1 MKASVAWI
9 NQYLVPGDLTAEEA
23 EQRLTF
29 AGMPIDATEP
39 AAAGDVR
46 MEVELT
52 SNRGDCL
59 CHVGLAR
66 EVAATSG
73 RAFKAPSPPALPAS
87 AAAHLDGYTLNN
99 GVREAG
105 CPRFTL
111 RLIKGVKVGPSPAW
125 LKDRLESIGQRSI
138 NNVVDVTNFVLHE
151 LGQPS
156 HVFDAATLNGKAVSV
171 RPAAKGEKL
180 ALLDGTTVTLGGGE
194 LVICDAGGP
203 VSLAG
208 VMGGE
213 PTSVTEKTTDVLL
226 EVATWEPV
234 AVRTASRR
242 HNKRTDSSHR
252 YERTVDPRTMDA
264 AAARLVELI
273 VQVAGGRAVEGVL
286 DDGVA
291 ARPLTN
297 VRLRSARIAKV
308 LGIAVDDGEIARALR
323 AHGFTVDASRSP
335 SSGAATAVWS
345 VNVPPHRPDVSL
357 EIDLIEEVAR
367 TIGYDRIPVSEKL
380 AVAVPSPQASERARR
395 EMARVLTA
403 MGFLEAV
410 TFSFTSARLAKPFTP
425 AGGAELV
432 SVGDDRRG
440 DDNICR
446 PSVLCGL
453 LECRRHNQDNKSTA
467 GGPLRLFEVANV
479 FGQHDGKTLQRQT
492 LALVMDVPGEGKPAD
507 RRQLALR
514 QVRAAVEQLAA
525 TLSGAA
531 LSTVAID
538 VPHVPALEAGAAASV
553 VLGGKPVGW
562 YGLLTPAAQSVYGLQ
577 QGVAVAE
584 LDLDPLLAAFPP
596 RATVKELPVFPPTE
610 RDLSLIVDEQVTWSQ
625 VEHAITTA
633 PPALMERLVF
643 VTTYRGQPVP
653 AGRKSVT
660 LRMTFRA
667 GDRTLRD
674 EEVNP
679 SVDALVKTLGDRVG
693 ATVRT
698 V

>member
-9 NQYLVPGDLTAEEA
+9 NQYLSPGDLTAAEA
-23 EQRLTF
+23 EQVLTF

-39 AAAGDVR
+39 LAAPIGDVR

-66 EVAATSG
+66 EAAAASG
-73 RAFKAPSPPALPAS
+73 GKRTLKAPTPPTLAGSTVS
-87 AAAHLDGYTLNN
+87 ALDGFTLLN
-99 GVREAG
+99 GVSEAG

-125 LKDRLESIGQRSI
+125 LKERLESIGQRSI

-156 HVFDAATLNGKAVSV
+156 HVFDAGTLNGKAISV

-180 ALLDGTTVTLGGGE
+180 SLLDGTAVTLGGGE
-194 LVICDAGGP
+194 LVICDASGP

-213 PTSVTEKTTDVLL
+213 PTSVTDKTTDVLL
-226 EVATWEPV
+226 EVATWDPV
-234 AVRTASRR
+234 AVRMASRR

-252 YERTVDPRTMDA
+252 YERTVDARTMGA

-273 VQVAGGRAVEGVL
+273 VQVAGGKAAPGVL
-286 DDGVA
+286 DAGVA
-291 ARPLTN
+291 AKPLTA
-297 VRLRSARIAKV
+297 VTLRPARVSEV
-308 LGIAVDDGEIARALR
+308 LGIAVSEDEIRRTLK
-323 AHGFTVDASRSP
+323 AHGFAINESGQAWTVD
-335 SSGAATAVWS
+335 
-345 VNVPPHRPDVSL
+345 VPAYRPDVSL

-367 TIGYDRIPVSEKL
+367 TIGYDKITVPDKL

-395 EMARVLTA
+395 EMSRVLTA
-403 MGFLEAV
+403 MGFFEAV
-410 TFSFTSARLAKPFTP
+410 TFSFTSAKLAKPFTP
-425 AGGAELV
+425 LTGGAQLV
-432 SVGDDRRG
+432 TVSDDRRG

-453 LECRRHNQDNKSTA
+453 LDCRRHNQDNKSTA
-467 GGPLRLFEVANV
+467 GGPLRLYEAANV
-479 FGQHDGKTLQRQT
+479 FAQHDGQTLQRQT
-492 LALVMDVPGEGKPAD
+492 LALVMDVPNEGKAPE

-514 QVRAAVEQLAA
+514 QMRAAVEQLVASLSAA
-525 TLSGAA
+525 TLS
-531 LSTVAID
+531 TVPMD
-538 VPHVPALEAGAAASV
+538 VAPVAGLEAGAAASV
-553 VLGGKPVGW
+553 VLGGKAIGW
-562 YGLLTPAAQSVYGLQ
+562 YGLLTPAAQSVYSLQ
-577 QGVAVAE
+577 QGVVVAE
-584 LDLDPLLAAFPP
+584 IDLDPLLAGFPP

-610 RDLSLIVDEQVTWSQ
+610 RDLSLIVDEPVRWAQIEQ
-625 VEHAITTA
+625 AIGTA
-633 PPALMERLVF
+633 PPALMERLAF

-653 AGRKSVT
+653 AGKKSVT

-667 GDRTLRD
+667 ADRTLRD

-679 SVDALVKTLGDRVG
+679 SVDALVKTLGEKVG
-693 ATVRT
+693 ASVRT
-698 V
+698 A

>member
-39 AAAGDVR
+39 LAGGDVR

-59 CHVGLAR
+59 CHLGLAR

-73 RAFKAPSPPALPAS
+73 RMLKAPVQPGAGGEAV
-87 AAAHLDGYTLNN
+87 AQLDGFTLSN
-99 GVREAG
+99 GVAQAG

-125 LKDRLESIGQRSI
+125 LKERLESIGQRSI

-151 LGQPS
+151 MGQPS
-156 HVFDAATLNGKAVSV
+156 HVFDAAKLSGKAVTV

-180 ALLDGTTVTLGGGE
+180 SLLDGTTITLGGGE
-194 LVICDAGGP
+194 LVICDASGP

-213 PTSVTEKTTDVLL
+213 PTGVTERTTDVLL

-252 YERTVDPRTMDA
+252 YERTVDARTMDA

-273 VQVAGGRAVEGVL
+273 VQVAGGKPVAGVL
-286 DDGVA
+286 DAGVA
-291 ARPLTN
+291 AKPLTS
-297 VRLRSARIAKV
+297 VVLQPKRVQEV
-308 LGIAVDDGEIARALR
+308 LGIPVSDDEIERTLT
-323 AHGFTVDASRSP
+323 AHGFQI
-335 SSGAATAVWS
+335 GARAPGGPNRGWS
-345 VNVPPHRPDVSL
+345 VTIPPHRPDVSL

-395 EMARVLTA
+395 ELARVLTA
-403 MGFLEAV
+403 MGFFEAV
-410 TFSFTSARLAKPFTP
+410 TFSFTGPKLAKPFTP
-425 AGGAELV
+425 IGGAELV
-432 SVGDDRRG
+432 SVSDDRRG

-479 FGQHDGKTLQRQT
+479 FAQHDGKTLQRQT
-492 LALVMDVPGEGKPAD
+492 LALMMDVPAEGKPAD

-525 TLSGAA
+525 TLSDAA
-531 LSTVAID
+531 LSTVAME
-538 VPHVPALEAGAAASV
+538 VPPVPALEPGAAASV

-562 YGLLTPAAQSVYGLQ
+562 YGLLTPAAQGVYGLQ

-610 RDLSLIVDEQVTWSQ
+610 RDLSLIVDEQVRWSQ
-625 VEHAITTA
+625 VEQAIA
-633 PPALMERLVF
+633 ASPPALMERLAF

-667 GDRTLRD
+667 ADRTLRD

-679 SVDALVKTLGDRVG
+679 SVDALVKTLGERVG
-693 ATVRT
+693 ATIRT